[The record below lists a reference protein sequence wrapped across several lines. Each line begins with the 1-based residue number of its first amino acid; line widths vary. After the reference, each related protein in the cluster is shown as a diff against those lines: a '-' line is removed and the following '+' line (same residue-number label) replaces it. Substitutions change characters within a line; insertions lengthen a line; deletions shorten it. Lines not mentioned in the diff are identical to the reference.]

1 MDNKQKLMDWMKK
14 VNKSYGSEI
23 VQLGTEEKDLDL
35 IPFSSLR
42 LSYLSYGGVPR
53 GRITEFYGEESSGK
67 STLCLDIM
75 ANFQK
80 LWPEEYILYV
90 DVEGTYD
97 AKWASNM
104 GVKQDTV
111 VVLNCVGQYA
121 EEIFNQ
127 VKEAMETEV
136 FGLVIL
142 DSIGAMFS
150 KQASEKSFEEKTYGG
165 IAMPLTQFVNQCTPI
180 IKRNNIAFIGINQ
193 VRENIGNMYN
203 PITTPGG
210 RAWKFACS
218 QRYMTRKG
226 KFLDEKGNEIS
237 SSSENPAGHQIE
249 VKLVKSKTC
258 PSDRRIGKC
267 SLFYRNGIRQ
277 DVDLLDLAVKFDV
290 IHKGGAWFNYNGDT
304 QDYKWQGQVK
314 VLDALNSD
322 KLLFEEVK
330 RKVNVLLTEN
340 GDGNLEP
347 EEDVNEMIDK
357 LINEKQDDE

>member
-1 MDNKQKLMDWMKK
+1 MSNANLMDWMKK
-14 VNKSYGSEI
+14 VNKQYGSEI

-42 LSYLSYGGVPR
+42 LNYMSYGGVPR
-53 GRITEFYGEESSGK
+53 ARISEFYGEESSGK
-67 STLCLDIM
+67 STLCLDLM

-80 LWPEEYILYV
+80 LWPEEYILYI

-97 AKWASNM
+97 AKWASHM
-104 GVKQDTV
+104 GVNQDTV
-111 VVLNCVGQYA
+111 VVLSCIGQYA
-121 EEIFNQ
+121 EEIFDQ
-127 VKEAMETEV
+127 VKEAMETGA
-136 FGLVIL
+136 FGLMIL

-165 IAMPLTQFVNQCTPI
+165 IAMALTQFVNQCVPI

-237 SSSENPAGHQIE
+237 SSSENPQGHLIE

-258 PSDRRIGKC
+258 PSDRRVSKC

-277 DVDLLDLAVKFDV
+277 DLDLLDLALKFEV
-290 IHKGGAWFNYNGDT
+290 IHKGGAWFNATIDGH
-304 QDYKWQGQVK
+304 DYKWQGQAK
-314 VLDALNSD
+314 VLEELNNNSV
-322 KLLFEEVK
+322 LFESVK
-330 RKVNVLLTEN
+330 QKVNSLLVEN
-340 GDGNLEP
+340 PDIDSD
-347 EEDVNEMIDK
+347 EDSDN
-357 LINEKQDDE
+357 

>member
-1 MDNKQKLMDWMKK
+1 MSNANLMDWMKK
-14 VNKSYGSEI
+14 VNKQYGSEI
-23 VQLGTEEKDLDL
+23 VQLGTEEKELDL

-42 LSYLSYGGVPR
+42 LNYMSYGGVPR
-53 GRITEFYGEESSGK
+53 ARISEFYGEESSGK
-67 STLCLDIM
+67 STLCLDLM

-80 LWPEEYILYV
+80 LWPEEYILYI

-97 AKWASNM
+97 AKWASHM
-104 GVKQDTV
+104 GVNQDTV
-111 VVLNCVGQYA
+111 VVLSCIGQYA

-127 VKEAMETEV
+127 VKEAMETGA
-136 FGLVIL
+136 FGLMIL

-165 IAMPLTQFVNQCTPI
+165 IAMALTQFVNQCVPI

-218 QRYMTRKG
+218 QRYMCRKG

-237 SSSENPAGHQIE
+237 SSSENPQGHLIE
-249 VKLVKSKTC
+249 VKLIKSKTC
-258 PSDRRIGKC
+258 PSDRRISKC

-277 DVDLLDLAVKFDV
+277 DIDLLDLAIKFNI
-290 IHKGGAWFNYNGDT
+290 IHKGGAWFNASIDG
-304 QDYKWQGQVK
+304 QDYKWQGQAK
-314 VLDALNSD
+314 VLEELNNNTS
-322 KLLFEEVK
+322 LFESIK
-330 RKVNVLLTEN
+330 QKVNSLLVEN
-340 GDGNLEP
+340 PDIDSD
-347 EEDVNEMIDK
+347 EDSDI
-357 LINEKQDDE
+357 

>member
-1 MDNKQKLMDWMKK
+1 MSNANLMDWMKK
-14 VNKSYGSEI
+14 VNKQYGSEI

-42 LSYLSYGGVPR
+42 LNYMSYGGVPR

-80 LWPEEYILYV
+80 LWPEEYILYI
-90 DVEGTYD
+90 DIEGTYD
-97 AKWASNM
+97 AKWASHM
-104 GVKQDTV
+104 GVKQETV
-111 VVLNCVGQYA
+111 VVLSCIGQYA

-127 VKEAMETEV
+127 VKEAMETGA
-136 FGLVIL
+136 FGLMIL

-237 SSSENPAGHQIE
+237 SSSENPQGHLIE

-258 PSDRRIGKC
+258 PSDRRVSKC
-267 SLFYRNGIRQ
+267 SLFYRNGIRT
-277 DVDLLDLAVKFDV
+277 DLDLLDLAIKFNV
-290 IHKGGAWFNYNGDT
+290 IHKGGAWFDANINGK
-304 QDYKWQGQVK
+304 DYKWQGQAK
-314 VLDALNSD
+314 VLDTLNSD
-322 KLLFEEVK
+322 VELFETLK
-330 RKVNVLLTEN
+330 NKVNSLLVEN
-340 GDGNLEP
+340 PDIDED
-347 EEDVNEMIDK
+347 EE
-357 LINEKQDDE
+357 